1 MSIGLWSYYHFLG
14 IFSTVSAVK
23 MHCLQT
29 APYQTVLLGNTGIR
43 EKIGLFIGFQ
53 PKWLK

>member
-1 MSIGLWSYYHFLG
+1 
-14 IFSTVSAVK
+14 

-53 PKWLK
+53 PKWLKWHNTININVTGISGTR